1 MGGFLF
7 MSSFIIISVLIL
19 LIVFMLLI
27 GVPLNILKVCGR
39 IAGRIFISVML
50 LFILNLVFSSFGYHL
65 PINYFTIAF
74 TGVLGIPGL
83 AALSVISIYM
93 V

>member
-1 MGGFLF
+1 
-7 MSSFIIISVLIL
+7 MSNFIIISVLIL

-27 GVPLNILKVCGR
+27 GVPMNVLKMFGR
-39 IAGRIFISVML
+39 IVGRVFVSVMV
-50 LFILNLVFSSFGYHL
+50 LFIVNLAFSSFGYHL

-74 TGVLGIPGL
+74 TSILGVPGL